1 MLRRSIYLDD
11 PFELTIE
18 EKVFR
23 AAKITCVVFAGA
35 ALTLSTLD
43 LMNVKS
49 VESASEFLHNHSV
62 ADIPHALRV
71 QLTDVAFAEP
81 SPYATVEIP
90 RGNIAFAP
98 VAPALPMRRAAA
110 ALPAAGLSETTPP
123 VTPSH
128 NANMRAALE
137 RDLSPVDALSN
148 APYQD
153 AVDVALEAPP
163 TTVAMKPPQTILAKV
178 TSSVATPGA
187 ASAST
192 AGLVKLASLN
202 ATELLPAGPLTAPP
216 APPPISLPSVIRVLP
231 RPAPPMSPAQRLHL
245 IGKSRAHA
253 ENCLARAIY
262 FEARNQPYR
271 GQVAVAQVVMN
282 RVFSGVYPRD
292 VCGVIYQNAH
302 RRLACQFTFACD
314 GKPDIIT
321 ERRPWYRAERIA
333 RKTLDGKLYVQAV
346 GTATH
351 YHATYVHPYWVR
363 EMRRYARE
371 GIHLFYRPR
380 AWGNGSNE
388 PIWSSKE
395 LAANEYY
402 KRRR

>member
-1 MLRRSIYLDD
+1 MLKRSIYVDD
-11 PFELTIE
+11 PLEPPIE
-18 EKVFR
+18 QKVFR
-23 AAKITCVVFAGA
+23 AAKLTCVVFAGA

-43 LMNVKS
+43 LLNVRS
-49 VESASEFLHNHSV
+49 VESASAFLHTHSL
-62 ADIPHALRV
+62 ANLSRALRSA
-71 QLTDVAFAEP
+71 LSDVAEAAP
-81 SPYATVEIP
+81 SPYATVDIP
-90 RGNIAFAP
+90 RGNVAFAP
-98 VAPALPMRRAAA
+98 LR
-110 ALPAAGLSETTPP
+110 PAARVMRSSAIATVRAVQALGD
-123 VTPSH
+123 H
-128 NANMRAALE
+128 DAHMRAALE
-137 RDLSPVDALSN
+137 HDLSPVDALSE
-148 APYQD
+148 APDQD
-153 AVDVALEAPP
+153 AVNVALDAPP
-163 TTVAMKPPQTILAKV
+163 TALTAKPLSTTAVADA
-178 TSSVATPGA
+178 AF
-187 ASAST
+187 ASAPDE
-192 AGLVKLASLN
+192 GLIKLASLE
-202 ATELLPAGPLTAPP
+202 ASDGPVAGPPVPP
-216 APPPISLPSVIRVLP
+216 SVPLPSVIRVLP

-245 IGKSRAHA
+245 IGKSRARA
-253 ENCLARAIY
+253 QNCLARAIY
-262 FEARNQPYR
+262 FEARDQPYR

-292 VCGVIYQNAH
+292 VCGVVYQNASH
-302 RRLACQFTFACD
+302 RLACQFTFACD

-333 RKTLDGKLYVQAV
+333 RLTLDGKLYVQAV

>member
-1 MLRRSIYLDD
+1 MLKRSIYLDELFD
-11 PFELTIE
+11 LTIE

-23 AAKITCVVFAGA
+23 AAKITCIVFAGA
-35 ALTLSTLD
+35 ALTLSALE

-49 VESASEFLHNHSV
+49 VESASEFIHTHSV
-62 ADIPHALRV
+62 ADIPHALGK
-71 QLTDVAFAEP
+71 QLSSVAFADSSPFATAQIP
-81 SPYATVEIP
+81 SDNNAFGPPKPEVE
-90 RGNIAFAP
+90 A
-98 VAPALPMRRAAA
+98 
-110 ALPAAGLSETTPP
+110 
-123 VTPSH
+123 SH
-128 NANMRAALE
+128 DVKMRAALE

-153 AVDVALEAPP
+153 AVE
-163 TTVAMKPPQTILAKV
+163 VAMDAPALPQLTEPPQTMLAR
-178 TSSVATPGA
+178 ATPDEA
-187 ASAST
+187 ASSASASPS
-192 AGLVKLASLN
+192 APDASLVKLASLN
-202 ATELLPAGPLTAPP
+202 PTEMPQAEPV
-216 APPPISLPSVIRVLP
+216 APPPIPLPSVIGVLP
-231 RPAPPMSPAQRLHL
+231 PPAPPMSPAQRLNL
-245 IGKSRAHA
+245 TGKSRKRAQ
-253 ENCLARAIY
+253 NCLARAVY

-282 RVFSGVYPRD
+282 RVFSGIYPRD

-302 RRLACQFTFACD
+302 HRFACQFTFACD

-333 RKTLDGKLYVQAV
+333 RLTLDGKLYVRAV

-351 YHATYVHPYWVR
+351 YHATYVHPYWVH

-388 PIWSSKE
+388 PIWSRAE
-395 LAANEYY
+395 LAANQPY

>member
-1 MLRRSIYLDD
+1 VLKRSIYLDD

-23 AAKITCVVFAGA
+23 MAKRTCIIFAGA
-35 ALTLSTLD
+35 ALTLSALD

-49 VESASEFLHNHSV
+49 IESASEFIHTHRV
-62 ADIPHALRV
+62 ADIPNALRM
-71 QLTDVAFAEP
+71 QLSASAFANP

-98 VAPALPMRRAAA
+98 VTHVAAA
-110 ALPAAGLSETTPP
+110 T
-123 VTPSH
+123 H
-128 NANMRAALE
+128 DNKMRAALE
-137 RDLSPVDALSN
+137 RDLSAVDALSD

-153 AVDVALEAPP
+153 AVEVAMDAPP
-163 TTVAMKPPQTILAKV
+163 VPAVAKLQMPILAKASPGTAE
-178 TSSVATPGA
+178 TSAPPPG
-187 ASAST
+187 
-192 AGLVKLASLN
+192 LFKLASLHP
-202 ATELLPAGPLTAPP
+202 TEMPQAVP
-216 APPPISLPSVIRVLP
+216 APPPPPLPAKLAVLP
-231 RPAPPMSPAQRLHL
+231 RPAPPLSPAQRLHL
-245 IGKSRAHA
+245 VGKERERA
-253 ENCLARAIY
+253 EKCLAQAVY
-262 FEARNQPYR
+262 FEARDQPYR

-292 VCGVIYQNAH
+292 VCGVIFQNAH
-302 RRLACQFTFACD
+302 RRLSCQFTFACD
-314 GKPDIIT
+314 GKPESIT
-321 ERRPWYRAERIA
+321 EWRPWRRAQRIA
-333 RKTLDGKLYVQAV
+333 RKTLDGKLYVRAV

-380 AWGNGSNE
+380 AWGNGSDE

-395 LAANEYY
+395 LAANKPY